1 MMNRDEVSAAAAER
15 ARAVGGRTAVGCV
28 VVLSLILANLIKSV
42 PHLVLTLLGM
52 TVVLSLVAFRIGQV
66 AGPRIAASPWQLAP
80 LIGSLAALISL
91 LSTALLAA
99 TVGLVWGLYDG
110 VRGADWAYSYLGKP
124 FLAVIYYGSLVAVLC
139 GAAAGLL
146 IRFLLRRS

>member
-110 VRGADWAYSYLGKP
+110 VRGADWAYSDLGKP
-124 FLAVIYYGSLVAVLC
+124 FLAVIYDGSLVAVLC

>member
-1 MMNRDEVSAAAAER
+1 MNSDGVSTAAVDR
-15 ARAVGGRTAVGCV
+15 ARTVGGRTAVGCV
-28 VVLSLILANLIKSV
+28 VVLGLILASLITSA
-42 PHLVLTLLGM
+42 PHLALTLLGM
-52 TVVLSLVAFRIGQV
+52 TVVLSLCAFRIGQV
-66 AGPRIAASPWQLAP
+66 AGPRIAASPWPLAP
-80 LIGSLAALISL
+80 LFGSLAALTSL
-91 LSTALLAA
+91 LATALLSA

>member
-1 MMNRDEVSAAAAER
+1 MNSDGVSTAAVDR

-28 VVLSLILANLIKSV
+28 VVLGLILASLITSA
-42 PHLVLTLLGM
+42 PHLALTLLGM
-52 TVVLSLVAFRIGQV
+52 TVVLSLCAFRIGQV
-66 AGPRIAASPWQLAP
+66 AGPRIAASPLPLAP
-80 LIGSLAALISL
+80 LIGSLAALCSL
-91 LSTALLAA
+91 LATALLSA

-124 FLAVIYYGSLVAVLC
+124 FVAVIYYGSLVAVLC

>member
-110 VRGADWAYSYLGKP
+110 VRGADWAYSYLGKQ